1 MNADEM
7 MPDTNLDKPREVV
20 SPQFSNFEIR
30 GETSKHDKQGILDE
44 NIKIRQSLVRLMTTD
59 LRAIA
64 NDPEAASLVLKAM
77 ESTDKVIIAQAR
89 IQTGEEANT
98 SNAAL
103 AAAIVAE
110 ALSRNERTRSERMK
124 EDSIPHRPDYQP
136 SGRVFELPSASRE
149 IRDEELVTGTVIVS
163 QDEIMSTLRAKV
175 GTTEDKEETE

>member
-20 SPQFSNFEIR
+20 SPQLSNFEIR

-124 EDSIPHRPDYQP
+124 EESIPHRPDYQP
-136 SGRVFELPSASRE
+136 TGRVFELPSASRE

-175 GTTEDKEETE
+175 ETTEEKEETE

>member
-20 SPQFSNFEIR
+20 SPQLSNFEIR

-59 LRAIA
+59 LRAIS
-64 NDPEAASLVLKAM
+64 NDPEAAALVLKAM

-124 EDSIPHRPDYQP
+124 EESIPHQAGYQP
-136 SGRVFELPSASRE
+136 AGRVFELPNASRE
-149 IRDEELVTGTVIVS
+149 IRDDELVLGTVIIS
-163 QDEIMSTLRAKV
+163 QDEIMNTLKAKIQP
-175 GTTEDKEETE
+175 TEEKEETE